1 MKKKITHYLEYILIK
16 FLYSIILN
24 LPNAIVQ
31 LFARI
36 GSFIFEHLLH
46 YRSHVIDVNLSI
58 AFPKKSLNER
68 QKIKH
73 DFYKHLI
80 LFFLEF
86 IKGPRITDKFLNE
99 NLINESQE
107 TLEKFRGKPFLLVTA
122 HYGEFN
128 LFLMK
133 VTQFI
138 DTHLHII
145 MKKQKN
151 PYANEFMVEQRKA
164 CNQVPH
170 ISKGSLRTTTRALR
184 NKEYLGFLND
194 QKAGKDGL
202 NVTFFGKTAPT
213 MIGLAFMKEKFD
225 YPILQGYCCREKNGK
240 YRFWLDEVKV
250 ERLENEKKHDY
261 FTRIL
266 QASNDHL
273 EKAIHRYPDQ
283 YLWSHKRWKVSYKT

>member
-1 MKKKITHYLEYILIK
+1 MKKKVKHYLEYIFIK

-24 LPNAIVQ
+24 LPNVIVRII
-31 LFARI
+31 ARI

-46 YRSHVIDVNLSI
+46 YRSHVIDVNLMI
-58 AFPKKSLNER
+58 AFPNKSDEER
-68 QKIKH
+68 SIIKH
-73 DFYKHLI
+73 DFYKHLT

-86 IKGPRITDKFLNE
+86 IKGPRITDKFLND

-107 TLEKFRGKPFLLVTA
+107 TLEKFSGKPFILVTA

-151 PYANEFMVEQRKA
+151 PYANDFMVEQRKK

-170 ISKGSLRTTTRALR
+170 ISKGALR
-184 NKEYLGFLND
+184 NTMKALSKKEYLGFLND
-194 QKAGKDGL
+194 QNAGKTGIIV
-202 NVTFFGKTAPT
+202 NFFGEKAST
-213 MIGLAFMKEKFD
+213 MVGLPIMKEKFE

-240 YRFWLDEVKV
+240 YRFWLDEIKI
-250 ERLENEKKHDY
+250 ERLENEEKKDY
-261 FTRIL
+261 FARIL

-273 EKAIHRYPDQ
+273 EEAIHRHPDQ
-283 YLWSHKRWKVSYKT
+283 YLWSHKRWKVNYRK